1 LTSHV
6 FDRRPRAAPAG
17 KKAGKTEARVH
28 KFTAGYQKR
37 AATLLAEG
45 RAAAGAIAEQR
56 LALDTYA
63 LMHAYEGVG
72 LTARVA
78 ALQELNR
85 MEAAAEAKLQA
96 RYAALV
102 SARGAAAVRTA

>member
-1 LTSHV
+1 M

-78 ALQELNR
+78 ALHELNR
-85 MEAAAEAKLQA
+85 VEAVTPPTPPPSLLLP
-96 RYAALV
+96 RSMSLPYTPSV
-102 SARGAAAVRTA
+102 DNS